1 MPLKKFLAVFAAV
14 CLTLSMVGCQQ
25 NDDVSIGQTDT
36 EQTVQ
41 EVQQTTETTTEQTEH
56 TVENA
61 ETSETEP
68 SAESEDNIAE
78 TVMIAGQEFSV
89 DDAAVTIEATI
100 DGVDISEITFIKNL
114 KILELLNVEEGYSYV
129 TGFNSISEMENLEEL
144 YIRGV
149 HIKSDFIKSDF
160 ENIQYCQNLKKL
172 YLDLTTIFDISCI
185 ENLTY
190 LEEIYICNADI
201 SDITP
206 LSSLKHLKKVSII
219 ETNVFDLSPLECLD
233 NLEYIY
239 ISCNANIDENQ
250 IEQLKK
256 QLPNCEII

>member
-1 MPLKKFLAVFAAV
+1 MPLRKFLAVLAAV

-25 NDDVSIGQTDT
+25 NDVSSGQADT

-41 EVQQTTETTTEQTEH
+41 EAQKTTETTTEQTEQ
-56 TVENA
+56 TVENV
-61 ETSETEP
+61 ETSETEA
-68 SAESEDNIAE
+68 SAESEDNAAE
-78 TVMIAGQEFSV
+78 TVIIAGQEFSV
-89 DDAAVTIEATI
+89 DDVAVTIEATI

-114 KILELLNVEEGYSYV
+114 QILELLNVEEGYSYV

-149 HIKSDFIKSDF
+149 HIKSDF

-172 YLDLTTIFDISCI
+172 YLDLTPISDISCI

-190 LEEIYICNADI
+190 LEEIYICNANI

-219 ETNVFDLSPLECLD
+219 ETNISDLSPLECLD

-239 ISCNANIDENQ
+239 ISCNSNIDENQ